1 MVDWFQ
7 PFRQSTVD
15 AVEHGTGPGT
25 PAPEEA
31 PVPAGP
37 AELRAVAATIG
48 TTLDED
54 TTCAELARAAVAQ
67 V

>member
-15 AVEHGTGPGT
+15 AVGPGPGT
-25 PAPEEA
+25 PAPAA

-54 TTCAELARAAVAQ
+54 TTCAELT
-67 V
+67 